1 MGEPSFLTMRDLLRD
16 IFTFIVTMLCAA
28 GSYAASN
35 YDKLAA
41 FALSV
46 AGLAFLAWRWS
57 KAAKRHLCDVKA
69 CPLRHDPTD

>member
-1 MGEPSFLTMRDLLRD
+1 MRDLIKDL
-16 IFTFIVTMLCAA
+16 ITFGVTMAAAA
-28 GSYAASN
+28 GSYVASH

-46 AGLAFLAWRWS
+46 AGLAFLAWRWR
-57 KAAKRHLCDVKA
+57 KAAKRHLCDRGN